1 MIKTLLFTVSL
12 FLTLTHVYGQPKV
25 VNQIV
30 AQVGDH
36 IILLSDLETQRLQLN
51 EKERE
56 QAGKSCQILEQLLIE
71 ELLVNQAQIDSLE
84 ISDEQVDAE
93 MENRLRI
100 MENKMGGRE
109 NLEAFYGKSTV
120 AIKEEFR
127 TIIRN
132 KMLAQ
137 EMERKITGDI
147 SVTPKEVAAF
157 YQTLP
162 KDSIPFINMKLSF
175 QQIVQFPELTKD
187 DKKLAYD
194 QLVDI
199 RKQIVAGSKSFDMMA
214 RLKSMDPGSASQG
227 GKIQASKG
235 MMVPQFEATVFDL
248 KPGEV
253 SEIVETMYGYH
264 IIKLISRKGDDYTC
278 QHILIMPEYS
288 SKSISIAA
296 ARMDTCYQMLN
307 RNEITWDEAVIR
319 FSNDDGT
326 KQNKGVLTNPYTM
339 DIYWD
344 MEQLNEIDQ
353 QIYLLTDALESGG
366 ISQPS
371 LYMDLFERKQGIRIV
386 RLQNRVPAHQANLEQ
401 DYALIKLAA
410 ENDKKQKTLDEW
422 VQTKI
427 PNAYVRIDAAYQNC
441 DFRVNWQTTP

>member
-1 MIKTLLFTVSL
+1 MIKTLLLSTCLVCATPFL
-12 FLTLTHVYGQPKV
+12 FGQKKV

-36 IILLSDLETQRLQLN
+36 IILLSDIETQRLQLN
-51 EKERE
+51 EKERSQE
-56 QAGKSCQILEQLLIE
+56 GKSCQILEQLLIE
-71 ELLVNQAQIDSLE
+71 ELLVNQALIDSLV

-147 SVTPKEVAAF
+147 TVTPKEVAAF
-157 YQTLP
+157 YQQLP
-162 KDSIPFINMKLSF
+162 KDSIPYINMKLSF
-175 QQIVQFPELTKD
+175 QQIVQFPELTKE
-187 DKKLAYD
+187 DKQLAFD

-199 RKQIVAGSKSFDMMA
+199 RKQIVGGKSFDMMA

-235 MMVPQFEATVFDL
+235 MMVPQFEAAVFDL
-248 KPGEV
+248 KPGEI
-253 SEIVETMYGYH
+253 SDIVETMYGYH

-296 ARMDTCYQMLN
+296 SKMDTCYQLLN
-307 RNEITWDEAVIR
+307 RNGITWDEAVIR
-319 FSNDDGT
+319 FSNDDAT

-410 ENDKKQKTLDEW
+410 ENDKKQKTLDAW
-422 VQTKI
+422 VQSKI
-427 PNAYVRIDAAYQNC
+427 PNAYVRIDAAYQDC
-441 DFRVNWQTTP
+441 DYRVNWQTTP

>member
-1 MIKTLLFTVSL
+1 MNYRTLLLLSFQFL
-12 FLTLTHVYGQPKV
+12 FLGQLQAQKL

-30 AQVGDH
+30 AQVGDN
-36 IILLSDLETQRLQLN
+36 IILWSDIETQRLQLS
-51 EKERE
+51 EKERALNGIE
-56 QAGKSCQILEQLLIE
+56 CQILEQLLLE
-71 ELLVNQAQIDSLE
+71 ELLVNQALIDSLV

-109 NLEAFYGKSTV
+109 NLEEFYGKSTI

-147 SVTPKEVAAF
+147 TVTPKEVAAF
-157 YQTLP
+157 YAQLP

-175 QQIVQFPELTKD
+175 QQIVQFPELTAA

-194 QLVDI
+194 QLIDI
-199 RKQIVAGSKSFDMMA
+199 RKQIVGGKSFETMA

-227 GKIQASKG
+227 GKISASKG

-253 SEIVETMYGYH
+253 SDIVETMYGYH
-264 IIKLISRKGDDYTC
+264 IIKLVSRKGDDYTC

-288 SKSISIAA
+288 SASISIAS
-296 ARMDTCYQMLN
+296 ARMDTCYQLLT
-307 RNEITWDEAVIR
+307 RNGITWDEAVLR
-319 FSNDDGT
+319 YSNDDAT

-353 QIYLLTDALESGG
+353 QIYLLTDALES
-366 ISQPS
+366 
-371 LYMDLFERKQGIRIV
+371 EAIV
-386 RLQNRVPAHQANLEQ
+386 TADR
-401 DYALIKLAA
+401 
-410 ENDKKQKTLDEW
+410 
-422 VQTKI
+422 
-427 PNAYVRIDAAYQNC
+427 
-441 DFRVNWQTTP
+441 

>member
-1 MIKTLLFTVSL
+1 MFYKTLLFFFFQFFIFGTFEAQKL
-12 FLTLTHVYGQPKV
+12 

-30 AQVGDH
+30 AQVGDN
-36 IILLSDLETQRLQLN
+36 IILWSDIETQRLQLPDK
-51 EKERE
+51 EKALE
-56 QAGKSCQILEQLLIE
+56 GKDCQILEQLLLE
-71 ELLVNQAQIDSLE
+71 ELLVNQALIDSLI

-109 NLEAFYGKSTV
+109 NLESFYGKSTV

-147 SVTPKEVAAF
+147 TVTPKEVAAF
-157 YQTLP
+157 YQKLP

-175 QQIVQFPELTKD
+175 QQIVQFPELTAA

-199 RKQIVAGSKSFDMMA
+199 RKQIVSGGKSFETMA

-227 GKIQASKG
+227 GKIAASKG
-235 MMVPQFEATVFDL
+235 MMVPQFEAALYDL

-264 IIKLISRKGDDYTC
+264 IIKLVSRKGDDYTVL
-278 QHILIMPEYS
+278 HILIMPEYS
-288 SKSISIAA
+288 SASISLAS
-296 ARMDTCYQMLN
+296 ARMDSCYQLLS
-307 RNEITWDEAVIR
+307 RNAITWDEAVLR
-319 FSNDDGT
+319 FSNDEAT

-366 ISQPS
+366 VSLPS

-386 RLQNRVPAHQANLEQ
+386 RLQNRVAAHQANLEE

-410 ENDKKQKTLDEW
+410 ENDKKQKMLDDW
-422 VQTKI
+422 TRTKI
-427 PNAYVRIDAAYQNC
+427 PNAYIRLDSQFQACN
-441 DFRVNWQTTP
+441 FRVNWLKTP

>member
-1 MIKTLLFTVSL
+1 MYYKTFLLLSFQFLLF
-12 FLTLTHVYGQPKV
+12 GQLQAQKL

-30 AQVGDH
+30 AQVGDN
-36 IILLSDLETQRLQLN
+36 IILWSDIETQRMQLN
-51 EKERE
+51 EKER
-56 QAGKSCQILEQLLIE
+56 AVSGKDCEILEQLLLE
-71 ELLVNQAQIDSLE
+71 ELLVNQALIDSLE

-147 SVTPKEVAAF
+147 TVTPKEVAAF
-157 YQTLP
+157 FQQLP

-175 QQIVQFPELTKD
+175 QQIVQFPELTAA

-194 QLVDI
+194 QIAEI
-199 RKQIVAGSKSFDMMA
+199 RRQIISGKSFETMA

-227 GKIQASKG
+227 GKIAASKG
-235 MMVPQFEATVFDL
+235 MMVPQFEATLFDL

-264 IIKLISRKGDDYTC
+264 IIKLVSRKGDDYTC
-278 QHILIMPEYS
+278 LHILIMPEYS
-288 SKSISIAA
+288 SSSISVAS
-296 ARMDTCYQMLN
+296 ARMDTCYQLLS
-307 RNEITWDEAVIR
+307 RNAITWDEAVLR
-319 FSNDDGT
+319 FSNDEAT

-366 ISQPS
+366 VSLPS

-386 RLQNRVPAHQANLEQ
+386 RLQNRVVAHQANLEQ

-410 ENDKKQKTLDEW
+410 ENDKKQRVLDDW
-422 VQTKI
+422 TQAKI
-427 PNAYVRIDAAYQNC
+427 PNAYIRLDAQYQDC
-441 DFRVNWQTTP
+441 DFRVNWLKTP